1 MILEYTCICSIFK
14 SLQLFCDTHID
25 SPLRIILYF
34 NLYTHVRK
42 SLCSFSLFYQH
53 YSYFDNDIKTLMF
66 DCTRR
71 LYYQLK
77 TMIGIT
83 IRAKNS

>member
-1 MILEYTCICSIFK
+1 MSVQFSNLYNYFVT
-14 SLQLFCDTHID
+14 LHID

-42 SLCSFSLFYQH
+42 SQCSFSLFYQH
-53 YSYFDNDIKTLMF
+53 YSYFDNDIETLMF

-83 IRAKNS
+83 IRAKKGNF

>member
-1 MILEYTCICSIFK
+1 MILEYTCVCSIFK
-14 SLQLFCDTHID
+14 SLQLFCDTAYR
-25 SPLRIILYF
+25 LTFTYNLYF

>member
-14 SLQLFCDTHID
+14 SLQLFCDTAYRLTFTYNSI
-25 SPLRIILYF
+25 S
-34 NLYTHVRK
+34 HVRK

>member
-1 MILEYTCICSIFK
+1 MCVSHCVAFRFSTNITVILIT
-14 SLQLFCDTHID
+14 
-25 SPLRIILYF
+25 
-34 NLYTHVRK
+34 
-42 SLCSFSLFYQH
+42 
-53 YSYFDNDIKTLMF
+53 NDIETLMF

>member
-1 MILEYTCICSIFK
+1 MLLEYTCVCSIFK
-14 SLQLFCDTHID
+14 SLQLFCDTAYRLTFTYNSIFQF
-25 SPLRIILYF
+25 I
-34 NLYTHVRK
+34 YTCK

-53 YSYFDNDIKTLMF
+53 YSYFDNDIETLMF

-71 LYYQLK
+71 LNYQLK